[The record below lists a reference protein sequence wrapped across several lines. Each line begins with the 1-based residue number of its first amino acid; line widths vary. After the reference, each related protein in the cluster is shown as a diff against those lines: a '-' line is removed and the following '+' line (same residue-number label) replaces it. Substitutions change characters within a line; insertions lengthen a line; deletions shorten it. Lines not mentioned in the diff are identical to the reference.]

1 MLLVLKSCRALLKTA
16 GKIAMHGMAHEARII
31 DSLESCVLTFFCKLS
46 YSNLFLLFRDLS
58 YFLKSAVSVNAITT
72 KPNFSS

>member
-31 DSLESCVLTFFCKLS
+31 DSLESCVFDLFFFFANCLIQIFF
-46 YSNLFLLFRDLS
+46 YSSEISQIF
-58 YFLKSAVSVNAITT
+58 
-72 KPNFSS
+72 